1 MGEVGLRDVVME
13 NLRELLDV
21 EMKKKITFDQLDIER
36 HSLRS
41 LMSWFKNIVL
51 RFINYLAS

>member
-21 EMKKKITFDQLDIER
+21 EMAKKITFD
-36 HSLRS
+36 
-41 LMSWFKNIVL
+41 
-51 RFINYLAS
+51 